1 MAKKSDACD
10 RIVRATASLLASH
23 GYYGTGLNDVI
34 RLSEA
39 PKGSLYHYFPQGK
52 PQMAAAAVTFIGEE
66 VASALAQAGKRPP
79 HGRQLL
85 QAMTATLR
93 SWLTRSQFQ
102 ASCPVFSTAM
112 SSGEELAVVRE
123 ACAQA
128 FANWMTAI
136 EQALLRDGLGA
147 EQAAS
152 RACLAIAAL
161 EGAVVLARTRE
172 SLEPLEQIERELLG
186 LLPDMPAARA

>member
-1 MAKKSDACD
+1 MAKKSDACE
-10 RIVRATASLLASH
+10 RIVRATASLLASN
-23 GYYGTGLNDVI
+23 GYHGTGLNEVI

-39 PKGSLYHYFPQGK
+39 PKGSIYHYFPQGK
-52 PQMAAAAVTFIGEE
+52 PQMAAAAVAFIGEE
-66 VASALAQAGKRPP
+66 VADALAKAGRQAP

-112 SSGEELAVVRE
+112 SSGEELAVVRQ
-123 ACAQA
+123 ACSAA
-128 FANWMTAI
+128 FANWTQAI
-136 EQALLRDGLGA
+136 EQALQRDGLAA

-172 SLEPLEQIERELLG
+172 SLEPLEQIERELLA
-186 LLPDMPAARA
+186 LLPQGTGAGR